1 MIDKQIIKALS
12 EHNLDLHLMANAGDM
27 KNDVYLLCK
36 EFTGNPMLMQCPRDT
51 LYLMDGSG
59 DIVFIGNIKTLNN
72 FINKLVS
79 A

>member
-1 MIDKQIIKALS
+1 MIDKQIITALS

-27 KNDVYLLCK
+27 KNDVYSLCK

-79 A
+79 E